1 MAVPETMLRI
11 FINCDGITI
20 VVQLP
25 TSATTERKKSVDN
38 THPVPNTHISS
49 LFISPAAI
57 RDVKIPDQNIIVS
70 GLDAARQKAAI
81 NIFSDNRGNRFTVS
95 VADNI
100 LFTPKKI
107 TTAPLIIPIAFFN
120 F

>member
-1 MAVPETMLRI
+1 
-11 FINCDGITI
+11 
-20 VVQLP
+20 
-25 TSATTERKKSVDN
+25 
-38 THPVPNTHISS
+38 
-49 LFISPAAI
+49 
-57 RDVKIPDQNIIVS
+57 VKIPDQNIIVS

-120 F
+120 FGVCPIVLQHQVWPEQFLYHQ